1 MAKPIVA
8 IVGRPNVGKSL
19 LFNKLTGRRMA
30 IVEDTPG
37 VTRDRI
43 YGDCE
48 WNGRSFLLVDTGGIE
63 PGTGSEML
71 KFMRRQAEIAIET
84 ATVIV
89 MVVDVTVGLT
99 AADAEVASML
109 KRSKKPVV
117 LAVNKCDQ
125 TGGVNPESY
134 EFYSLGLGDPIEV
147 SAVHGHGTGDLLDAC
162 VEQFPEDEL
171 WLLMGTDMFLTVQNW
186 YQPER
191 IFQYAGVAAF
201 SRSLEDSQEMFDQQS
216 EYLRETFTARTTV
229 IDLPQV
235 TEIASRDLR
244 RMLASEWTGGNVD
257 PGQFLWT
264 PVYGYILREHLFGT
278 KADLSKLS
286 DKHLRAVS
294 YSMVKAKRLP
304 HIKGIEETAVAL
316 AKFWGVDEE
325 MARRAAILHDCT
337 KYWELEPQLATCE
350 KYGVALDELEQTSV
364 KLLHSKTGAAL
375 AEHVFCEPKEECEAI
390 FSHTTG
396 KAGMTK
402 LDKILYLADYMEPT
416 RDFDGVEELRRLVW
430 EDLDQAMILG
440 LEMSIEE
447 LKERGVP
454 VHRNTLAAL
463 EDLQRRQQ

>member
-1 MAKPIVA
+1 MNIGIYGGTFNPPHLGHFQAAKTAIAALKLDKLILIPAALPPHKELPEGTPSPERRLEMTAKMADAMAMPGTVE
-8 IVGRPNVGKSL
+8 VSDLELRRPGKSY
-19 LFNKLTGRRMA
+19 TA
-30 IVEDTPG
+30 DTL
-37 VTRDRI
+37 
-43 YGDCE
+43 E
-48 WNGRSFLLVDTGGIE
+48 QLH
-63 PGTGSEML
+63 
-71 KFMRRQAEIAIET
+71 RQYPQA
-84 ATVIV
+84 
-89 MVVDVTVGLT
+89 
-99 AADAEVASML
+99 
-109 KRSKKPVV
+109 K
-117 LAVNKCDQ
+117 
-125 TGGVNPESY
+125 
-134 EFYSLGLGDPIEV
+134 
-147 SAVHGHGTGDLLDAC
+147 
-162 VEQFPEDEL
+162 L

-375 AEHVFCEPKEECEAI
+375 AKDRFGVSQEIYDAI
-390 FSHTTG
+390 YYHTTG
-396 KAGMTK
+396 KAAMT
-402 LDKILYLADYMEPT
+402 LLEKIIYLADYIEPS
-416 RDFDGVEELRRLVW
+416 RSFPGVEELRRAVHA
-430 EDLDQAMILG
+430 DLDRG
-440 LEMSIEE
+440 LYEALRDSIRE
-447 LKERGVP
+447 LHGYGSP
-454 VHRNTLAAL
+454 VHPHTQEAL
-463 EDLQRRQQ
+463 EYITKEIGGTES